1 MQKRNQAKNSSTKKH
16 KCLISNKIKIL
27 QKLSGTCD
35 IFDYMKGYRKLLWVI
50 FLVIPLWLRGQILE
64 KNSCA
69 AGKKAF
75 YASFRSQERVERVP
89 ALFDITHMEAH
100 WNLDPAQR
108 FISGSVIFSFRALRA
123 SNYFPLELDEA
134 LVVDSV
140 IAGGR
145 PVSYQRPAGYDLH
158 IEGQWAVGDTGSVR
172 VHYHG
177 VPPETGFGAFS
188 LGSNSAGA
196 TLWTLS
202 EPYGARDWWPAPQ
215 NLQDKIDSVD
225 IFITVPAQYQTGS
238 NGLLADLRDNG
249 PNRIYHWRHRHPI
262 AVYLVAVAVAVYD
275 ERRDTIELQEGPVLM
290 QNLLYPEAT
299 GPAAQALTAF
309 ARHFQ
314 WLDSLLIPYPFR
326 NEKYGHAQ
334 FGWGGG
340 MEHQTMS
347 FMGGFT
353 FELMVHELAH
363 QWFGDHITCASWRD
377 IWLNEGFATYCT
389 MLAYERF
396 SPNQYWPVV
405 LDQTIESVTSRPG
418 GSVYVDDTSDVSRI
432 FDSRLSYRK
441 GAMLLHMLRWT
452 LGDEAFFRALRAYL
466 NDPDLASG
474 FASTEDMKAHLESES
489 GRDLEYFF
497 DQWYYG
503 EGYPEYF
510 IKWKSDGNDLL
521 LDIRQ
526 ESSMPAGVSFF
537 EMDLPVLA
545 SGPTR
550 DTLLRIHHSRS
561 GEQFRI
567 ALPFTTEKLEFDPQK
582 WILSRN
588 NEVLHVEETKWEIGY
603 SLRDYPGRLRIW
615 LSDPFREVELAVFDM
630 QGRKMAA
637 GRYGNQGLLSIDVS
651 GWPSGV
657 YVALLR
663 SGSDE
668 KALKI
673 VLP

>member
-1 MQKRNQAKNSSTKKH
+1 MKVFRKA
-16 KCLISNKIKIL
+16 LWIIFYIIPAVL
-27 QKLSGTCD
+27 Q
-35 IFDYMKGYRKLLWVI
+35 
-50 FLVIPLWLRGQILE
+50 GQILE

-69 AGKKAF
+69 AGKKVI
-75 YASFRSQERVERVP
+75 YASFRSQERMEGVP

-108 FISGSVIFSFRALRA
+108 FISGSVALSFHALRT

-134 LVVDSV
+134 LVIDSV
-140 IAGGR
+140 TAEGSLIT
-145 PVSYQRPAGYDLH
+145 YQRMASYDLK
-158 IEGQWAVGDTGSVR
+158 ITGQWAAGDTGSVQ
-172 VHYHG
+172 VYYHG
-177 VPPETGFGAFS
+177 VPPETGFGAFGM
-188 LGSNSAGA
+188 GSNSAGA
-196 TLWTLS
+196 TMWTLS

-225 IFITVPAQYQTGS
+225 IFITAPAAYLTGS
-238 NGLLADLRDNG
+238 NGLLVDVRQDGLQ
-249 PNRIYHWRHRHPI
+249 RIFHWKHRHPI
-262 AVYLVAVAVAVYD
+262 AVYLVAVAVAPYV
-275 ERRDTIELQEGPVLM
+275 ERNDTIDLQQGPLFM
-290 QNLLYPEAT
+290 QNMLYPETA
-299 GPAAQALTAF
+299 GPADQALTDF

-314 WLDSLLIPYPFR
+314 WLDSLLIPYPFM

-353 FELMVHELAH
+353 FELMIHELAH
-363 QWFGDHITCASWRD
+363 QWFGDLITCASWHD

-396 SPNQYWPVV
+396 SPNEYWPIV

-432 FDSRLSYRK
+432 FDGRLSYRK

-452 LGDEAFFRALRAYL
+452 LGDEVFFRALRAYL
-466 NDPDLASG
+466 NDPKLASG
-474 FASTEDMKAHLESES
+474 FASTDDLKAHLESES
-489 GRDLEYFF
+489 GRDLAYFF

-503 EGYPEYF
+503 QGYPRYS
-510 IKWKSDGNDLL
+510 IKWKSNEKDLL
-521 LDIRQ
+521 IDIHQ
-526 ESSMPAGVSFF
+526 ESSMPASVSFF
-537 EMDLPVLA
+537 EMDLPILA
-545 SGPTR
+545 SGISG
-550 DTLLRIHHSRS
+550 DTLLRIHNSS
-561 GEQFRI
+561 SEEQFRI
-567 ALPFTTEKLEFDPQK
+567 ALPFKTEKLEFDPQR

-588 NEVLHVEETKWEIGY
+588 NEVRHVEESQWDVGY
-603 SLRDYPGRLRIW
+603 SLRDYPGRLLIW
-615 LSDPFREVELAVFDM
+615 LSDPFRNVELAVFDM
-630 QGRKMAA
+630 QGREMAA
-637 GRYGNQGLLSIDVS
+637 GKYKHQGLLSIDVNNWS
-651 GWPSGV
+651 PGV

-663 SGSDE
+663 SGGDE